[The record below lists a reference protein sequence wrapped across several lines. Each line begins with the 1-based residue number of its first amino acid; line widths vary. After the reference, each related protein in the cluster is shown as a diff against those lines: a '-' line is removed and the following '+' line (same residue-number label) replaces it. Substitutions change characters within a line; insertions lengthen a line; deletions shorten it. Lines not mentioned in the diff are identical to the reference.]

1 MQKVSKLENS
11 IDVPRQQLITNLV
24 NNYSKEMLQWARNR
38 VPRKEIAEDL
48 VQDTFVVAF
57 QKIDTFQERSQV
69 KTWLFSILKN
79 KIADYFRASFK
90 METKPLT
97 DNVFFDNS
105 DIWKN
110 GELPRSW
117 EIGDETQ
124 LLDNLDFKAA
134 LEDCQDKLPSTWNHA
149 MVLKYFS
156 DKDANE
162 ICKEMG
168 ITTSNYWQLIH
179 RAKLQLRKCLD
190 TNWFKK

>member
-1 MQKVSKLENS
+1 MENS
-11 IDVPRQQLITNLV
+11 IDIPRQQLITELV
-24 NNYSKEMLQWARNR
+24 NKYSKEMLQWARNR
-38 VPRKEIAEDL
+38 VPQKEIAEDL
-48 VQDTFVVAF
+48 VQDTFIVAF
-57 QKIDTFQERSQV
+57 QKIDSFQERSQV

-90 METKPLT
+90 MDTRPLN
-97 DNVFFDNS
+97 DNVFFDDS
-105 DIWKN
+105 ETWKN
-110 GELPRSW
+110 GELPKAW
-117 EIGDETQ
+117 AMGEEGQ

-134 LEDCQDKLPSTWNHA
+134 LENCQDKLPATWNHA

-156 DKDANE
+156 EKDANE